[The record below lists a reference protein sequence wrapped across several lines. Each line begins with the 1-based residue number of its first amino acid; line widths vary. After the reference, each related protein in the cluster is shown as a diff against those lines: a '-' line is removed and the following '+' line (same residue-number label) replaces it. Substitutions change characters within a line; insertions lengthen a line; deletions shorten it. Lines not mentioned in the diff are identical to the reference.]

1 VRQKTKE
8 ESMKKKVGLWID
20 QKSAVI
26 ISLADK
32 GVQLKRIPL
41 ESENEIRWP
50 GRPQKKL
57 PGNLGDNRLSG
68 HLGNYCDEV
77 FSNIYDAE
85 SIMMFGFGE
94 AKAVIKTRLENK
106 KFLENIIGSE

>member
-1 VRQKTKE
+1 V
-8 ESMKKKVGLWID
+8 KKKVGLWID
-20 QKSAVI
+20 HKSAVI

-41 ESENEIRWP
+41 ESENDIRWS

-57 PGNLGDNRLSG
+57 LENHGDIRLSG
-68 HLGNYCDEV
+68 HLSNYCDEV

-85 SIMMFGFGE
+85 FIMMFGFGE

-106 KFLENIIGSE
+106 RLLENIVGSE